1 MQVCAREYKKLPWF
15 PTMECR
21 ETVSVKTP
29 MASSEKKDTE
39 AQSPQALLKAMRH
52 LCSPCQCRGERFFFV
67 FLGVFSGSGKA
78 EFHILSLSFNVILE
92 TQYNCD
98 VESFWEKKHMGTIF
112 V

>member
-1 MQVCAREYKKLPWF
+1 MFPMSMQR
-15 PTMECR
+15 R
-21 ETVSVKTP
+21 TV
-29 MASSEKKDTE
+29 
-39 AQSPQALLKAMRH
+39 
-52 LCSPCQCRGERFFFV
+52 FFV